1 MPHKDLHNIQFN
13 FRKGW
18 TIAWIILII
27 GSLAALVN
35 VSNKTCGEHIPILL
49 SRALTTD
56 PYRGATLV
64 FCLFA
69 AFSSIYLNSILMS
82 VGFFGFFSAFL
93 VSMFQTAASHDALI
107 LMSSILILWECY
119 PENNLWWKVHWW
131 FTVATGAICTGWFI
145 YIIYGCEPIEWT
157 QGPPLPDSVRCA
169 RCSWWF
175 ISEYICFWAMFMLVF
190 WKIDPKLEWHD
201 KIVLDDNRA
210 MPGTG
215 ENQETTRLLQL
226 SQDNIKF

>member
-1 MPHKDLHNIQFN
+1 MHKQNLHNIQFN

-18 TIAWIILII
+18 ILAWAILII
-27 GSLAALVN
+27 GSLTALIN
-35 VSNKTCGEHIPILL
+35 VSKQTCGEHIPILL

-107 LMSSILILWECY
+107 LMSSILVLWECW
-119 PENNLWWKVHWW
+119 PEKEFIWWKIHWW
-131 FTVATGAICTGWFI
+131 FTIITGSICTSWFV
-145 YIIYGCEPIEWT
+145 YIVYGCEPVEWS
-157 QGPPLPDSVRCA
+157 GEMPMPESVRCA

-175 ISEYICFWAMFMLVF
+175 ISEYICFWSMFMLVF
-190 WKIDPKLEWHD
+190 WKIDPALLWHD
-201 KIVLDDNRA
+201 QFVALPVAEDNPERKL
-210 MPGTG
+210 P
-215 ENQETTRLLQL
+215 NLKRDSLH
-226 SQDNIKF
+226 F

>member
-1 MPHKDLHNIQFN
+1 MHRQNLHNIQFN

-18 TIAWIILII
+18 FFAWIILIV
-27 GSLAALVN
+27 GSLTALIN
-35 VSNKTCGEHIPILL
+35 VSYETCGEHIPILL

-107 LMSSILILWECY
+107 LMSSILILWECW
-119 PENNLWWKVHWW
+119 PENKLWWKIHWW
-131 FTVATGAICTGWFI
+131 FTIISGAICTTWFV
-145 YIIYGCEPIEWT
+145 YIIYGCEPVEW
-157 QGPPLPDSVRCA
+157 QGEIPMPGSVRCA

-175 ISEYICFWAMFMLVF
+175 LSEYICFWSMFMLVF
-190 WKIDPKLEWHD
+190 WKIDPALTWHD
-201 KIVLDDNRA
+201 QFGQVEVSSSLSSSVIDEK
-210 MPGTG
+210 
-215 ENQETTRLLQL
+215 EQLLATKSKL
-226 SQDNIKF
+226 YF